1 LQEVGKKIYTC
12 PHGKDSIMPTYTL
25 DEYAALLTRT
35 FTPRFPRD
43 CRPRAVSD
51 VTDKGIPVMEF
62 LLPHPEAPQRSI
74 TLSACERRGMVESC
88 SLWFGE
94 AEIAGAMDPTDAM
107 AAIEEILADRIVAI
121 VRYKNADAYDNHRK
135 ISTAPMEWLYQMPDD
150 EAELT
155 AMLEKLKKPAAF
167 FEKVSGKYIGVFEVY
182 RWSGSEVIERT

>member
-1 LQEVGKKIYTC
+1 
-12 PHGKDSIMPTYTL
+12 MPTYTL

-35 FTPRFPRD
+35 FTSRFPRD

-62 LLPHPEAPQRSI
+62 LLPHPEASQRSI
-74 TLSACERRGMVESC
+74 ILSACERRGFVECC

-94 AEIAGAMDPTDAM
+94 AEIADAMDPTDAI
-107 AAIEEILADRIVAI
+107 AAIEEILADHIVAI

-182 RWSGSEVIERT
+182 RWSWSEVIERK